1 MSLFETPG
9 SSPGT
14 YTEPVTQNVTPA
26 RDYIRSAQQTI
37 EGQREIIGY
46 GEPSFF
52 VKEIDRDRANKIIIK
67 NHYSGKIYSGTFIH
81 LGLFIDR
88 KLLGVIQLGY
98 AMNPASAGSVVETT
112 KMDEYLELNRMWMDD
127 AAGRNTESRALSYAI
142 KYIRGKFRKIKWIQS
157 FADERCGMFGIVY
170 QASNF
175 RYYGEHTNIFWEL
188 DGVMYHNVIMTNGSD
203 QSANARRLRQ
213 RKDDAVKHE
222 LRQFRYIY
230 FIDQRYIKKTLL
242 KEKPYPKHYAER
254 GGKTGAVAPID
265 KGK

>member
-1 MSLFETPG
+1 MENVNPFGEIVTHDVTGPQSK
-9 SSPGT
+9 
-14 YTEPVTQNVTPA
+14 PV
-26 RDYIRSAQQTI
+26 RDYIRSDQIVI

-46 GEPSFF
+46 GEADFF
-52 VKEIDRDRANKIIIK
+52 VREMDRDRANRIIIK

-81 LGLFIDR
+81 LGLFIDK

-98 AMNPASAGSVVETT
+98 AMNPASAGSVVDTT

-127 AAGRNTESRALSYAI
+127 VAGRNTESRALSYAV
-142 KYIRGKFRKIKWIQS
+142 KFIRGKFRKIKWIQS

-213 RKDDAVKHE
+213 RKADAIKHE

-230 FIDQRYIKKTLL
+230 FIDQRYIKKCLL
-242 KEKPYPKHYAER
+242 KEKPYPKHYAEAS
-254 GGKTGAVAPID
+254 KP
-265 KGK
+265 K